1 MQQSAERHA
10 FNSSRMKEGMGKQ
23 KQKQKQKQASDKG
36 VCMGEK
42 DAEELDA

>member
-23 KQKQKQKQASDKG
+23 KQKQASDKG